1 MGSEEIAYV
10 VEVYRD
16 EERSLRQGIMY
27 AYGDKRHADYLRAN
41 LNPHLTE
48 LVYTSYL
55 NSDHEIM
62 FTELARE
69 EENL

>member
-1 MGSEEIAYV
+1 MKSEEIAYV

-27 AYGDKRHADYLRAN
+27 NYGDERHAHYLRST

-55 NSDHEIM
+55 NKDHEIM
-62 FTELARE
+62 FTELARK
-69 EENL
+69 EN